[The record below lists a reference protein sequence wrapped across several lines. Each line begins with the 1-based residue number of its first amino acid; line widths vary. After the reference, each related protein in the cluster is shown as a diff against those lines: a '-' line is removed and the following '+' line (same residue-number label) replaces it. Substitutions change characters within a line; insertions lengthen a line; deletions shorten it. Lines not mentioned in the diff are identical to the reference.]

1 MDLKELRSAY
11 GEILVA
17 YNALFPLSPNI
28 ERGEEETLPDLVGI
42 DEGDSYLA
50 TMRKLRKAHPEL
62 KEAADRSGSIQIWH
76 AGEPLAVLND
86 GMRERIELAMK
97 FGI

>member
-62 KEAADRSGSIQIWH
+62 KEAADRSGNIQIWQR
-76 AGEPLAVLND
+76 GGSLDGLSE
-86 GMRERIELAMK
+86 GMRNRIERALRS
-97 FGI
+97 GI